1 MHIDVQKSFG
11 GNAADFR
18 LRASFTLPDDGLAV
32 FFGSSGSGKTLTLQ
46 CIAGLTTPDSGSIAL
61 REGRVL
67 FDSQRGINLPARQ
80 RRIGYMVQEYAL
92 FPHLTVEQN
101 VAYGMSGLLPWRL
114 SAAAKAKAQELLER
128 LGIAHLRAQL
138 PTRISGGQRQ
148 RVALARALCIEPDL
162 LLLDEPFSAL
172 DPLLR
177 RRLRLELREQ
187 LERLNLPAIIISHD
201 PDDVAVFADTL
212 VLYRHG
218 KARVWDSF
226 DRTAVP
232 PADMTEVLLT
242 AQLGDEEQPLP
253 L

>member
-1 MHIDVQKSFG
+1 MHIHVRKTFG
-11 GNAADFR
+11 GGTAGFS
-18 LRASFTLPDDGLAV
+18 LRVACALPDDGLTV
-32 FFGSSGSGKTLTLQ
+32 FFGSSGSGKTLTLH
-46 CIAGLTTPDSGSIAL
+46 CVAGLVTPDSGSIAL
-61 REGRVL
+61 RGGRVL
-67 FDSQRGINLPARQ
+67 FDSAQGVNLPARR

-114 SAAAKAKAQELLER
+114 SAAAREKTREMLEL
-128 LGIAHLRAQL
+128 LGIASLRSRLPAQ
-138 PTRISGGQRQ
+138 ISGGQRQ

-177 RRLRLELREQ
+177 RRLRQELREQ

-201 PDDVAVFADTL
+201 PDDVTVFADTL

-218 KARVWDSF
+218 LAYVWDDF
-226 DRTAVP
+226 DRTAIP
-232 PADMTEVLLT
+232 PAAMTDTLL
-242 AQLGDEEQPLP
+242 AAPQWEDHARDIY
-253 L
+253 